1 MKKTKFYFNLAIQCD
16 LVREITCELIGN
28 IQTLIPFRNGRSLS
42 VVRASEK
49 KKKEMKKLMGREYTG
64 LYDKLGYEVWD
75 YDEGVLPDGGPVS
88 MSEDMINDL
97 VNSLLKEWGKDIS
110 FIIPAKDINY
120 HDNLFGSDNFN
131 SLFEVD
137 EFLS

>member
-1 MKKTKFYFNLAIQCD
+1 MKQTKFYFSLAIQCD

-28 IQTLIPFRNGRSLS
+28 IQTIIPFRDGRSLS
-42 VVRASEK
+42 IVRSTDK
-49 KKKEMKKLMGREYTG
+49 KKAEMRELYGKEYTG
-64 LYDKLGYEVWD
+64 LYEKLGYEVWD

-97 VNSLLKEWGKDIS
+97 VNSLLKEWDKDIS

-120 HDNLFGSDNFN
+120 NPEID
-131 SLFEVD
+131 EVISTWP
-137 EFLS
+137 EIE